1 MDYFSRNIESQTFE
15 LSVVDTM
22 SSFSNIPFIFH
33 YENAASHDR
42 GSFMTAYTMR
52 ESFYRT
58 LLEFPILAGHLQMSS
73 NGRASVVVDRYNI
86 NYPQFC
92 ESECDTHFDQLKE
105 AHFNWSLFPKD
116 LVTVGVITAPGAAGT
131 IKLANFH
138 CVRLRD
144 NSGMLVFANMSHYVV
159 DGVGFCAFMDRWAE
173 QCRLLCC
180 ADTGSIARQRE
191 FSFDRDIISKM
202 LSPERRPLSKAA
214 SRMFFVPSLA
224 ADFLAWISPEW
235 RGRILSFFAA
245 MGNVEAHVFHVSKE
259 SLEDVRRSLSC
270 FVPSDIR
277 LSDNDLIASLA
288 SMTIV

>member
-1 MDYFSRNIESQTFE
+1 
-15 LSVVDTM
+15 
-22 SSFSNIPFIFH
+22 
-33 YENAASHDR
+33 
-42 GSFMTAYTMR
+42 
-52 ESFYRT
+52 
-58 LLEFPILAGHLQMSS
+58 
-73 NGRASVVVDRYNI
+73 
-86 NYPQFC
+86 
-92 ESECDTHFDQLKE
+92 
-105 AHFNWSLFPKD
+105 
-116 LVTVGVITAPGAAGT
+116 
-131 IKLANFH
+131 
-138 CVRLRD
+138 
-144 NSGMLVFANMSHYVV
+144 MSHYVV

-224 ADFLAWISPEW
+224 ADLLAWISPEW

-288 SMTIV
+288 SMTIVSGQHKATSGGILSRLMSVGSRILGRNKAARDHVTFLIADMRHRLGIENSGYTGNCAMSQLVVNSLQRMQAPSTLEAHAQVACRVRAAVRDFDSPYISQFVDSMSKQPSCFTRPLVYAITHPDKVFISNQSRFPLYKPDFGFGIPAW

>member
-33 YENAASHDR
+33 YENTASHDR

-116 LVTVGVITAPGAAGT
+116 LVT
-131 IKLANFH
+131 
-138 CVRLRD
+138 
-144 NSGMLVFANMSHYVV
+144 
-159 DGVGFCAFMDRWAE
+159 
-173 QCRLLCC
+173 
-180 ADTGSIARQRE
+180 
-191 FSFDRDIISKM
+191 
-202 LSPERRPLSKAA
+202 
-214 SRMFFVPSLA
+214 
-224 ADFLAWISPEW
+224 
-235 RGRILSFFAA
+235 
-245 MGNVEAHVFHVSKE
+245 
-259 SLEDVRRSLSC
+259 
-270 FVPSDIR
+270 
-277 LSDNDLIASLA
+277 
-288 SMTIV
+288 